1 MSAAFVCIALA
12 GLLCGWLVLHGLAIG
27 VLSLAMVL
35 VSAGLGRWEPLLI
48 LQLFDI
54 LALFQVSFLIGAAAR
69 VGLDTCANG
78 SNAAPVDVRLGEGP
92 VPVVEDGP
100 PIAMRLAAGRC

>member
-12 GLLCGWLVLHGLAIG
+12 GLLCGRLLLHGLAIG
-27 VLSLAMVL
+27 ILSLAMV
-35 VSAGLGRWEPLLI
+35 SIGLGRWEPLVI
-48 LQLFDI
+48 LQLFDV